1 MGLIGSQVVDV
12 GFRILSNT
20 AMGDNTIYSRRNTA
34 IDMLR
39 GLTMFIM
46 IFVND
51 FWKVHGVPHWLE
63 HATYGEDF
71 MGLADI
77 VFPCFLFA
85 VGMSIPYAIERRYAK
100 GFSAESTLGHI
111 LSRTFALLVMGAF
124 ITNSEFR
131 LSPEAP
137 YPIGVYWF
145 LMAIGFIGVWNQY
158 PKPASEAQKNL
169 FRIFKIIGVLV
180 LLYLAFTFRN
190 PKGGVFG
197 AYWGILG
204 SIGWTYLVC
213 AVIYFFGRD
222 RLKFLLPVW
231 VAFVLICLL
240 GTPLREEFGGE
251 PILAFPE
258 QNFYYGMLGVLH
270 IGNGALPA
278 FTMGGMILSILSA
291 RYAGNAGGWKLRNGL
306 LAAALLLLAGIV
318 AHHFWIVAK
327 IGSTPPWVF
336 YVSAISVALYTLL
349 AYLASHR
356 VTAWFNLIRPAGT
369 ATLTTYL
376 VPYVFYGFADVTG
389 IILPDWF
396 THGFMGLINCLCFAF
411 VVIGVTWV
419 MEKLHVKLK
428 I

>member
-1 MGLIGSQVVDV
+1 MNDK
-12 GFRILSNT
+12 
-20 AMGDNTIYSRRNTA
+20 TIYSRRNPA

-39 GLTMFIM
+39 ALTMLTM

-51 FWKVHGVPHWLE
+51 FWKVHDVPHWLE

-71 MGLADI
+71 MGLADT

-100 GFSAESTLGHI
+100 GFTAESTLGHI

-158 PKPASEAQKNL
+158 PKPASGGQKNL
-169 FRIFKIIGVLV
+169 FRLFKWIGAGV

-213 AVIYFFGRD
+213 AMIYFFSRD
-222 RLKFLLPVW
+222 RLKYLLPLFG
-231 VAFVLICLL
+231 AFVLICLL
-240 GTPLREEFGGE
+240 GTPLREEFGGKA
-251 PILAFPE
+251 ILAFPE
-258 QNFYYGMLGVLH
+258 RNFYQGMLSILH

-291 RYAGNAGGWKLRNGL
+291 QYADKSDGWKLGKAGI
-306 LAAALLLLAGIV
+306 AAGVFLLLGIG

-327 IGSTPPWVF
+327 IGATPPWVF
-336 YVSAISVALYTLL
+336 YVIALSIALYALL
-349 AYLASHR
+349 GYLVGHHI
-356 VTAWFNLIRPAGT
+356 TGWFNLIRPAGT

-389 IILPDWF
+389 IVLPDWA
-396 THGFMGLINCLCFAF
+396 THGFMGLVNCLCFAF
-411 VVIGVTWV
+411 VVIGVTGV
-419 MEKLHVKLK
+419 MEKWHVKLK

>member
-1 MGLIGSQVVDV
+1 MNDK
-12 GFRILSNT
+12 
-20 AMGDNTIYSRRNTA
+20 TIYSQRNPG

-39 GLTMFIM
+39 ALTMFVM

-51 FWKVHGVPHWLE
+51 FWKVHDVPHWLE
-63 HATYGEDF
+63 HAVYGEDF
-71 MGLADI
+71 MGLADV

-100 GFSAESTLGHI
+100 GYSVESTLGHI

-131 LSPEAP
+131 LSPDVS

-145 LMAIGFIGVWNQY
+145 LMAIGFIAVWNQY
-158 PKPASEAQKNL
+158 PKPSSNTQKNL
-169 FRIFKIIGVLV
+169 FLLFKVIGVAL

-204 SIGWTYLVC
+204 AIGWTYLVC
-213 AVIYFFGRD
+213 TLIYLFTRD
-222 RLKFLLPVW
+222 RLKYLIYAW

-240 GTPLREEFGGE
+240 STPMREEFGGAA
-251 PILAFPE
+251 ILAFPE
-258 QNFYYGMLGVLH
+258 PNFYQGMLNILH

-278 FTMGGMILSILSA
+278 FTMGGIILSVASA
-291 RYAGNAGGWKLRNGL
+291 RFASRSNAWKVRNALMVAAG
-306 LAAALLLLAGIV
+306 LLLLGILS
-318 AHHFWIVAK
+318 HHCWIVSK
-327 IGSTPPWVF
+327 ISATPPWVF
-336 YVSAISVALYTLL
+336 YVTAISVATYTLL
-349 AYLASHR
+349 SYLVSHHI
-356 VTAWFNLIRPAGT
+356 TGWFNLIRPAGT

-396 THGFMGLINCLCFAF
+396 THGFMGLVNCICFAF
-411 VVIGVTWV
+411 VVIGFTWV
-419 MEKLHVKLK
+419 MEKLHIKLK

>member
-1 MGLIGSQVVDV
+1 M
-12 GFRILSNT
+12 NYK
-20 AMGDNTIYSRRNTA
+20 TIYSRRNQA

-39 GLTMFIM
+39 AFTMLTM

-51 FWKVHGVPHWLE
+51 FWKVHDVPHALE
-63 HATYGEDF
+63 HAAFGEDF

-85 VGMSIPYAIERRYAK
+85 VGMSIPYAIEGRYAK
-100 GFSAESTLGHI
+100 GLSAESTLGHI

-131 LSPEAP
+131 LSPDAP

-158 PKPASEAQKNL
+158 PKPASDTQKNL
-169 FRIFKIIGVLV
+169 FRLFKGIGVVV

-204 SIGWTYLVC
+204 AIGWTYLLC
-213 AVIYFFGRD
+213 AVIYFFSRD
-222 RLKFLLPVW
+222 RLKYLLPAGG
-231 VAFVLICLL
+231 AFILICLL
-240 GTPLREEFGGE
+240 GTPLREAFGGKA
-251 PILAFPE
+251 ILAFPE
-258 QNFYYGMLGVLH
+258 RNFYNGMLSILH

-278 FTMGGMILSILSA
+278 FTMGGIILSILSA
-291 RYAGNAGGWKLRNGL
+291 RYAEKSEGWKLRNSVI
-306 LAAALLLLAGIV
+306 AAVVFLLLGV
-318 AHHFWIVAK
+318 GAHHFWIVAK
-327 IGSTPPWVF
+327 IGATPPWVF
-336 YVSAISVALYTLL
+336 YVIAISIALYAFLN
-349 AYLASHR
+349 YLVGKHI
-356 VTAWFNLIRPAGT
+356 TNWFQLIRPAGT

-376 VPYVFYGFADVTG
+376 VPYVFYGLADVTG
-389 IILPDWF
+389 VVLPDWA
-396 THGFMGLINCLCFAF
+396 THGWMGLVNCLCFAF
-411 VVIGVTWV
+411 VVIGVTGI

>member
-1 MGLIGSQVVDV
+1 MSDKNVFSQ
-12 GFRILSNT
+12 
-20 AMGDNTIYSRRNTA
+20 RNLA

-39 GLTMFIM
+39 ALTMFTM

-51 FWKVHGVPHWLE
+51 FWKVHDVPHWLE
-63 HATYGEDF
+63 HAAYGEDF

-124 ITNSEFR
+124 VTNSEFR
-131 LSPEAP
+131 LSPDVP
-137 YPIGVYWF
+137 YSIGVYWF
-145 LMAIGFIGVWNQY
+145 IMAIGFIGVWNQY
-158 PKPASEAQKNL
+158 PKPASNAQKNL
-169 FRIFKIIGVLV
+169 FRVCKFIGVLA

-204 SIGWTYLVC
+204 AIGWTYLVC
-213 AVIYFFGRD
+213 AVIYFFSRD
-222 RLKFLLPVW
+222 RLKYLVPVW
-231 VAFVLICLL
+231 GVFILLCLF
-240 GTPLREEFGGE
+240 GTPLRESLGGR
-251 PILAFPE
+251 PILDFPDR
-258 QNFYYGMLGVLH
+258 NFYQGMLGILH

-278 FTMGGMILSILSA
+278 FTMGGMLLSILSA
-291 RYAGNAGGWKLRNGL
+291 RYAGKGEGWKLRSGL
-306 LAAALLLLAGIV
+306 GAALLFLLVGLG
-318 AHHFWIVAK
+318 AHQCWIVAK
-327 IGSTPPWVF
+327 IGATPPWVF
-336 YVSAISVALYTLL
+336 YVIAISVAVYTLL
-349 AYLASHR
+349 RWLVNRQLAG
-356 VTAWFNLIRPAGT
+356 WFKLIRPAGT

-376 VPYVFYGFADVTG
+376 IPYVFYGFADVTG

-396 THGFMGLINCLCFAF
+396 THGFMGLVNCLCFAF

-419 MEKLHVKLK
+419 LEKLHVKLK

>member
-1 MGLIGSQVVDV
+1 MSDK
-12 GFRILSNT
+12 
-20 AMGDNTIYSRRNTA
+20 TIYARRNPA

-39 GLTMFIM
+39 ALTMLTM

-51 FWKVHGVPHWLE
+51 FWKVHDVPHALE
-63 HATYGEDF
+63 HAAYGEDF
-71 MGLADI
+71 MGLADV

-100 GFSAESTLGHI
+100 GLTAESTLGHI

-137 YPIGVYWF
+137 YSIGVYWF

-158 PKPASEAQKNL
+158 PKPVSDTQKNL
-169 FRIFKIIGVLV
+169 FRICKGIGVLV

-204 SIGWTYLVC
+204 AIGWTYLVC
-213 AVIYFFGRD
+213 AVIYFFSRD
-222 RLKFLLPVW
+222 RLKYLLPIW
-231 VAFVLICLL
+231 GAFILICLT

-251 PILAFPE
+251 AILAFPE
-258 QNFYYGMLGVLH
+258 RNFYHGMLSILH

-278 FTMGGMILSILSA
+278 FTMGGMIFSILSA
-291 RYAGNAGGWKLRNGL
+291 CYAEKSDSWKLRMFL
-306 LAAALLLLAGIV
+306 SAAVAFLLLGLS

-327 IGSTPPWVF
+327 IGATPPWVF
-336 YVSAISVALYTLL
+336 YVISISVALYALL
-349 AYLASHR
+349 SYLAGHHI
-356 VTAWFNLIRPAGT
+356 TGWFNLIRPAGT

-389 IILPDWF
+389 ILLPDWS
-396 THGFMGLINCLCFAF
+396 THGFMGLVNCLCFAF
-411 VVIGVTWV
+411 VVIGVTAI
-419 MEKLHVKLK
+419 MERLHVKLK

>member
-1 MGLIGSQVVDV
+1 MSDPTL
-12 GFRILSNT
+12 
-20 AMGDNTIYSRRNTA
+20 YSRRNPA

-39 GLTMFIM
+39 AITMFTM

-51 FWKVHGVPHWLE
+51 FWKIHDVPHALE
-63 HATYGEDF
+63 HAAFGEDF

-100 GFSAESTLGHI
+100 GLSAESTLGHI

-158 PKPASEAQKNL
+158 PKPVSNMQKYL
-169 FRIFKIIGVLV
+169 FQSFKVIGVLV

-204 SIGWTYLVC
+204 AIGWTYLVC
-213 AVIYFFGRD
+213 AVIYFFTRD
-222 RLKFLLPVW
+222 RLKYLVPIWIAFLLINW
-231 VAFVLICLL
+231 L
-240 GTPLREEFGGE
+240 GTPLRAEFGGHA
-251 PILAFPE
+251 ILDFPE
-258 QNFYYGMLGVLH
+258 RNFYQGMLGILH
-270 IGNGALPA
+270 VGNGALPA
-278 FTMGGMILSILSA
+278 FTMGGILLSILSA
-291 RYAGNAGGWKLRNGL
+291 RYAGRSEAWKMRNAL
-306 LAAALLLLAGIV
+306 LAAGLLFLAGI
-318 AHHFWIVAK
+318 ASHHFWIVAK
-327 IGSTPPWVF
+327 IGATPPWVG
-336 YVSAISVALYTLL
+336 YVTAISVALYALL
-349 AYLASHR
+349 SYLADHQL
-356 VTAWFNLIRPAGT
+356 TGWFRWIRPAGT

-376 VPYVFYGFADVTG
+376 MPYVFYGWADVTG
-389 IILPDWF
+389 IVLPDWF
-396 THGFMGLINCLCFAF
+396 THGFMGLINCICFAF
-411 VVIGVTWV
+411 VVIGVTGLL
-419 MEKLHVKLK
+419 EKLHIKLK

>member
-1 MGLIGSQVVDV
+1 MADV
-12 GFRILSNT
+12 GFRILKQDDMSDKT
-20 AMGDNTIYSRRNTA
+20 VYSRRNPA

-39 GLTMFIM
+39 ALTMFTM

-51 FWKVHGVPHWLE
+51 FWKVHDVPHWLE
-63 HATYGEDF
+63 HAVYGEDF

-158 PKPASEAQKNL
+158 PKPASGTQKNL
-169 FRIFKIIGVLV
+169 FRAFKIIGVLV

-190 PKGGVFG
+190 PQEGVFG

-213 AVIYFFGRD
+213 AVIYFFSRD
-222 RLKFLLPVW
+222 RLKYLLPIWGV
-231 VAFVLICLL
+231 FILICLL
-240 GTPLREEFGGE
+240 GTPLRESFGGE
-251 PILAFPE
+251 AILTFPE
-258 QNFYYGMLGVLH
+258 RNFYQGMLGILH

-278 FTMGGMILSILSA
+278 FTMGGIILSILSA
-291 RYAGNAGGWKLRNGL
+291 RYADKGDGWKLRNGL
-306 LAAALLLLAGIV
+306 TAAVLLLLAGIGGASFLDCSQDRRHSSLGV
-318 AHHFWIVAK
+318 LCNCHFRGTLYGAWLLGQSSGHGLVQSDTPCRNGYADYLSGALCLLWIRRCDRC
-327 IGSTPPWVF
+327 
-336 YVSAISVALYTLL
+336 Y
-349 AYLASHR
+349 
-356 VTAWFNLIRPAGT
+356 PAG
-369 ATLTTYL
+369 L
-376 VPYVFYGFADVTG
+376 VYAWIHGTG
-389 IILPDWF
+389 QLP
-396 THGFMGLINCLCFAF
+396 LLCLCGNRRYLGDGKTAR
-411 VVIGVTWV
+411 
-419 MEKLHVKLK
+419 
-428 I
+428 

>member
-1 MGLIGSQVVDV
+1 MNDK
-12 GFRILSNT
+12 
-20 AMGDNTIYSRRNTA
+20 TIYSKRNQA

-39 GLTMFIM
+39 ALTMLTM

-51 FWKVHGVPHWLE
+51 FWKVHDVPHGLE
-63 HATYGEDF
+63 HAAYGEDF

-100 GFSAESTLGHI
+100 GLSAESTLGHI

-158 PKPASEAQKNL
+158 PKPISDGQKNL
-169 FRIFKIIGVLV
+169 FRLFKGIGVLV

-213 AVIYFFGRD
+213 AVIYFFSRD
-222 RLKFLLPVW
+222 RLKYLLPI
-231 VAFVLICLL
+231 FGIFLLICLL
-240 GTPLREEFGGE
+240 GSPLREEFGGR
-251 PILAFPE
+251 PVLAFPE
-258 QNFYYGMLGVLH
+258 RNFYQGMLSILH

-278 FTMGGMILSILSA
+278 FTMGGIILSILSA
-291 RYAGNAGGWKLRNGL
+291 RYAEKSDGWKLRSFGMAAISFL
-306 LAAALLLLAGIV
+306 LVGIA

-327 IGSTPPWVF
+327 IGATPPWVF
-336 YVSAISVALYTLL
+336 YVIAISIALYALL
-349 AYLASHR
+349 SYLVGHHI
-356 VTAWFNLIRPAGT
+356 THWFNLIRPAGT

-376 VPYVFYGFADVTG
+376 IPYVFYGFADVTG
-389 IILPDWF
+389 VVLPDWA
-396 THGFMGLINCLCFAF
+396 THGWMGLANCLCFAF
-411 VVIGVTWV
+411 VVIGVTGA

>member
-1 MGLIGSQVVDV
+1 
-12 GFRILSNT
+12 
-20 AMGDNTIYSRRNTA
+20 
-34 IDMLR
+34 MLR
-39 GLTMFIM
+39 ALTMFIM

-51 FWKVHGVPHWLE
+51 FWKVHDVPHWLE
-63 HATYGEDF
+63 HAAYGEDF

-131 LSPEAP
+131 LSPEGP

-158 PKPASEAQKNL
+158 PRPVSGTQKSL
-169 FRIFKIIGVLV
+169 FRLFKIIGVLV

-204 SIGWTYLVC
+204 AIGWTYLMC
-213 AVIYFFGRD
+213 AMIYFFSRD
-222 RLKFLLPVW
+222 RLKYLLPVW
-231 VAFVLICLL
+231 GVFILVCLL
-240 GTPLREEFGGE
+240 NTPLREEFGGE
-251 PILAFPE
+251 PVLALPE
-258 QNFYYGMLGVLH
+258 RNFYYGMLSILH

-278 FTMGGMILSILSA
+278 FTMGGVILSIISA
-291 RYAGNAGGWKLRNGL
+291 RYAGKSDGWQLRNA
-306 LAAALLLLAGIV
+306 LAATAALMVLGV
-318 AHHFWIVAK
+318 ASHYFWIVAK
-327 IGSTPPWVF
+327 IGATPPWVF
-336 YVSAISVALYTLL
+336 YVIAISVALYNFLN
-349 AYLASHR
+349 YLVNHHI
-356 VTAWFNLIRPAGT
+356 TGWFNLIRPAGT

-376 VPYVFYGFADVTG
+376 IPYVFYGFADVTG
-389 IILPDWF
+389 IVLPDWF
-396 THGFMGLINCLCFAF
+396 THGFMGLVNCICFAF
-411 VVIGVTWV
+411 VVIGVTRV

>member
-1 MGLIGSQVVDV
+1 MDDKTV
-12 GFRILSNT
+12 
-20 AMGDNTIYSRRNTA
+20 YSHRNLA

-39 GLTMFIM
+39 ALTMFIM

-51 FWKVHGVPHWLE
+51 FWKVHDVPHWLE
-63 HATYGEDF
+63 HATYGKDF

-131 LSPEAP
+131 LSSEAP
-137 YPIGVYWF
+137 YSIGVYWF

-158 PKPASEAQKNL
+158 PKPTSGLQKNL
-169 FRIFKIIGVLV
+169 FCVFKIIGVLI

-190 PKGGVFG
+190 PQEGVFG

-204 SIGWTYLVC
+204 SIGWTYLIC
-213 AVIYFFGRD
+213 AVIYFFSRD
-222 RLKFLLPVW
+222 HLKSLILIW
-231 VAFVLICLL
+231 IAFVLICLL
-240 GTPLREEFGGE
+240 GTPLREEFGGTA
-251 PILAFPE
+251 ILAFPE
-258 QNFYYGMLGVLH
+258 RNFYHGMLSILH

-278 FTMGGMILSILSA
+278 FTMGGIILSVLSA
-291 RYAGNAGGWKLRNGL
+291 RYADKSTGWKLRNG
-306 LAAALLLLAGIV
+306 GIV
-318 AHHFWIVAK
+318 AVIFLLIGILAHHFWIVAK
-327 IGSTPPWVF
+327 IGATPTWVF
-336 YVSAISVALYTLL
+336 YVIAISVAAYTLL
-349 AYLASHR
+349 NYLVSHHI
-356 VTAWFNLIRPAGT
+356 TSWFNLIRPAGT

-389 IILPDWF
+389 IVLPDWF
-396 THGFMGLINCLCFAF
+396 THGFMGLVNCLCFAF
-411 VVIGVTWV
+411 VVIGVTWI
-419 MEKLHVKLK
+419 MEKMHVKLK